1 MSKHINDEIKAY
13 ISQEISRQ
21 VSLMYAQIM
30 ADVRILIQKNNSNG
44 GGNGNNGNNAV
55 AIIQPQ
61 QIAQITQQIGGQIMK
76 VVGAKIEEVSNRITE
91 LETSGEDILHTYRGD
106 FKKGK
111 KNGDMYFD
119 N

>member
-1 MSKHINDEIKAY
+1 
-13 ISQEISRQ
+13 
-21 VSLMYAQIM
+21 MYAQIM
-30 ADVRILIQKNNSNG
+30 ADVRILIQKNNSNS
-44 GGNGNNGNNAV
+44 GGNGGNNAV
-55 AIIQPQ
+55 AVIQPQ

-91 LETSGEDILHTYRGD
+91 LETSGEDILHTYRGG